1 MVFFFVAL
9 RNTDMQTI
17 YFLPRY
23 IGALKYYEQLFPA
36 LRAAGFAPTF
46 LLFDDSGMVAYC
58 RSRALPVD
66 TTFIMHTPRFH
77 VPFVTPVRRDL
88 ARLNRIDSFL
98 TEKKPHVL
106 VCEPAV
112 PQLIRALYKVA
123 RARGIRTLALQ
134 WASHSDAAT
143 QLGRTVRSRLL
154 ALRDHG
160 IILSIYLFILKGV
173 FYCVD
178 LLLGRNKLIQT
189 ELQVDSLG
197 VVDSAAKEYFIR
209 TGWQGGRVSVVGLA
223 DFTLMREL
231 SHNVAINTTAR
242 ALLEK
247 KYKLVPGK
255 KRVLVLSTPFYTGAR
270 AVYLSNAG
278 QQEYFGNVF
287 EDIRAVFG
295 VAEAD
300 IIFKLHPREQNIYGD
315 LSDMGVHVCHN
326 EADLT
331 ELIALSD
338 LYIAHPGSG
347 ANFVVRASGKPALF
361 INFTPLL
368 YMDVGKELYQLRSIV
383 KTHEDFRAQLA
394 TYKAGTLPLQYDA
407 SQVDY
412 HSLQKI
418 VDFISERETQI

>member
-1 MVFFFVAL
+1 MK
-9 RNTDMQTI
+9 TI

-36 LRAAGFAPTF
+36 LRTAGFTPTF
-46 LLFDDSGMVAYC
+46 LLFDNLGMVAYC
-58 RSRALPVD
+58 RSRALLVD
-66 TTFIMHTPRFH
+66 TTFIMHTARFH
-77 VPFVTPVRRDL
+77 MPFVTPVRRDL
-88 ARLNRIDSFL
+88 ARLSRINSFL
-98 TEKKPHVL
+98 AEKKPYAL
-106 VCEPAV
+106 VCEPTIPHLA
-112 PQLIRALYKVA
+112 
-123 RARGIRTLALQ
+123 RTLCKAASAFGVRTRALQ
-134 WASHSDAAT
+134 WASHSDAAIHM
-143 QLGRTVRSRLL
+143 QRTVRSRIL

-160 IILSIYLFILKGV
+160 IILSLYLFVLNGV
-173 FYCVD
+173 FYCLD
-178 LLLGRNKLIQT
+178 LLLGKNVFIQPKL
-189 ELQVDSLG
+189 EVDTLG
-197 VVDSAAKEYFIR
+197 VVDAAAKEYFIR
-209 TGWQGGRVSVVGLA
+209 HGWRNAHIQVVGLA

-231 SHNVAINTTAR
+231 VQHVASNSAER

-247 KYKLVPGK
+247 KYRLAPGK
-255 KRVLVLSTPFYTGAR
+255 KRILVLSTPFYTGAR
-270 AVYLSNAG
+270 AVYLDRAG
-278 QQEYFGNVF
+278 QQEYFDKIFKDIRTVF
-287 EDIRAVFG
+287 EAE
-295 VAEAD
+295 EAD
-300 IIFKLHPREQNIYGD
+300 IIFKLHPREEHIYGD
-315 LSDMGVHVCHN
+315 LSAAGVFIYHN
-326 EADLT
+326 EADLA

-407 SQVDY
+407 SQVDH

>member
-1 MVFFFVAL
+1 MK
-9 RNTDMQTI
+9 TI

-36 LRAAGFAPTF
+36 LRTAGFTPTF
-46 LLFDDSGMVAYC
+46 LLFDNLGMVAYC
-58 RSRALPVD
+58 RSRALLVD
-66 TTFIMHTPRFH
+66 TTFIMHTARFH
-77 VPFVTPVRRDL
+77 MPFVTPVRRDL
-88 ARLNRIDSFL
+88 ARLSRINSFL
-98 TEKKPHVL
+98 AEKKPYAL
-106 VCEPAV
+106 VCEPTIPHLA
-112 PQLIRALYKVA
+112 
-123 RARGIRTLALQ
+123 RTLCKAASAFGVRTRALQ
-134 WASHSDAAT
+134 WASHSDAAIHM
-143 QLGRTVRSRLL
+143 QRTVRSRIL

-160 IILSIYLFILKGV
+160 IILSLYLFVLNGV
-173 FYCVD
+173 FYCLD
-178 LLLGRNKLIQT
+178 LLLGKNVFIQPKL
-189 ELQVDSLG
+189 EVDTLG
-197 VVDSAAKEYFIR
+197 VVDAAAKEYFIR
-209 TGWQGGRVSVVGLA
+209 HGWRNAHIQVVGLA

-231 SHNVAINTTAR
+231 VQHVASNSAER

-247 KYKLVPGK
+247 KYRLAPGK
-255 KRVLVLSTPFYTGAR
+255 KRILVLSTPFYTGAR
-270 AVYLSNAG
+270 AVYLDRAG
-278 QQEYFGNVF
+278 QQEYFDKIFKDIRTVF
-287 EDIRAVFG
+287 EAE
-295 VAEAD
+295 EAD
-300 IIFKLHPREQNIYGD
+300 IIFKLHPREEHIYGD
-315 LSDMGVHVCHN
+315 LSAAGVFIYHN
-326 EADLT
+326 EADLA

>member
-1 MVFFFVAL
+1 MK
-9 RNTDMQTI
+9 TI

-36 LRAAGFAPTF
+36 LRTAGFAPAF
-46 LLFDDSGMVAYC
+46 LLFDDAGMEAYC
-58 RSRALPVD
+58 RSRALLVD
-66 TTFIMHTPRFH
+66 ATFIMRSARFH
-77 VPFVTPVRRDL
+77 MPFVTPVRRDL

-98 TEKKPHVL
+98 AEKKPYAL
-106 VCEPAV
+106 VCEPTIPHLART
-112 PQLIRALYKVA
+112 LYKAARALGV
-123 RARGIRTLALQ
+123 RTRALQ
-134 WASHSDAAT
+134 WASHSDVAIHM
-143 QLGRTVRSRLL
+143 QRTVRSRIL
-154 ALRDHG
+154 ALRNHG
-160 IILSIYLFILKGV
+160 IILSLYLFVLNGV
-173 FYCVD
+173 FYCLD
-178 LLLGRNKLIQT
+178 LLLGKNVFIQHKL
-189 ELQVDSLG
+189 EVDALG
-197 VVDSAAKEYFIR
+197 VVDWVAKEYFIR
-209 TGWQGGRVSVVGLA
+209 HGWRSAHIQVVGLA

-231 SHNVAINTTAR
+231 VQHVASNSAER

-247 KYKLVPGK
+247 KYRLAPGK
-255 KRVLVLSTPFYTGAR
+255 KRILVLSTPFYTGAR
-270 AVYLSNAG
+270 AVYLDRAG
-278 QQEYFGNVF
+278 QQEYFDKIFKDIRTVF
-287 EDIRAVFG
+287 EAE
-295 VAEAD
+295 EAD
-300 IIFKLHPREQNIYGD
+300 IIFKLHPREEHIYGD
-315 LSDMGVHVCHN
+315 LSAAGVFIYHN
-326 EADLT
+326 EADLA